1 MFLPT
6 QPRYGFTRLAE
17 ALNGRLAMLG
27 FSLALTFEIISGHP
41 LLQRLCGRVITG

>member
-17 ALNGRLAMLG
+17 ALNGRLAMVG
-27 FSLALTFEIISGHP
+27 FILATGLELLIGHP
-41 LLQRLCGRVITG
+41 LLQRFCGELITG

>member
-17 ALNGRLAMLG
+17 ALNGRLAMVG
-27 FSLALTFEIISGHP
+27 FTLAIGLELLIGHP
-41 LLQRLCGRVITG
+41 LLQRLCGQLTTG

>member
-17 ALNGRLAMLG
+17 ALNGRLAMVG
-27 FSLALTFEIISGHP
+27 FGLAIGLELLSGHP
-41 LLQRLCGRVITG
+41 LLRQLCGQATTG

>member
-17 ALNGRLAMLG
+17 ALNGRLAMVG
-27 FSLALTFEIISGHP
+27 FATAISLELLTGHP
-41 LLQRLCGRVITG
+41 LLQRLCGQLITG